1 MSTASPLP
9 VSAPI
14 RILIADDHPVVL
26 EGLVAILQTQPDF
39 DVIAQATGGEEL
51 IHKYKA
57 HQPDLILLDLEMPD
71 LDGVATLKRLQ
82 AIDPAVRAIAFTA
95 FDTDER
101 IVEAVK
107 AGVQGYLL
115 KGVPRKELF
124 DAIRVVH
131 RGGSLL
137 QSVVASKLMRQ
148 MQKPSA
154 LSPNP
159 LTEREQE
166 VLLLLAQGLQNREI
180 AERLTVTERTVKFH
194 VSAILGKLESGNRT
208 EAVAIAVQRGW
219 VERG

>member
-9 VSAPI
+9 VSASI

-124 DAIRVVH
+124 EAIRVVH
-131 RGGSLL
+131 RGGSML
-137 QSVVASKLMRQ
+137 QPVVASKLMRQ

-180 AERLTVTERTVKFH
+180 AEQLTVTERTVKFH
-194 VSAILGKLESGNRT
+194 VSAILGKLEAGNRT

>member
-9 VSAPI
+9 ASTPI

-39 DVIAQATGGEEL
+39 DVVAQATGGEEL
-51 IHKYKA
+51 IHKFNA
-57 HQPDLILLDLEMPD
+57 HRPDLILLDLEMPD

-124 DAIRVVH
+124 DAIRAVH

-137 QSVVASKLMRQ
+137 QPVVASKLMRQ
-148 MQKPSA
+148 MQNPSA

-166 VLLLLAQGLQNREI
+166 VLLLLAQGLPNREI

-194 VSAILGKLESGNRT
+194 VSAILGKLEAGNRT
-208 EAVAIAVQRGW
+208 EAVAIAAQRGW
-219 VERG
+219 VALG

>member
-137 QSVVASKLMRQ
+137 QPVVASKLMRQ

-166 VLLLLAQGLQNREI
+166 VLLFLAQGLQNREI

-194 VSAILGKLESGNRT
+194 VSAILGKMEAGNRT

>member
-9 VSAPI
+9 ASAPI

-39 DVIAQATGGEEL
+39 DVVAQATGGEEL
-51 IHKYKA
+51 IHKFNA
-57 HQPDLILLDLEMPD
+57 HRPDLILLDLEMPD

-124 DAIRVVH
+124 DAIRAVH

-137 QSVVASKLMRQ
+137 QPLVASKLMRQ
-148 MQKPSA
+148 MQNPPA

-166 VLLLLAQGLQNREI
+166 VLLLLAQGLPNREI

-194 VSAILGKLESGNRT
+194 VSAILGKLEAGNRT
-208 EAVAIAVQRGW
+208 EAVAIAAQRGW
-219 VERG
+219 VALG